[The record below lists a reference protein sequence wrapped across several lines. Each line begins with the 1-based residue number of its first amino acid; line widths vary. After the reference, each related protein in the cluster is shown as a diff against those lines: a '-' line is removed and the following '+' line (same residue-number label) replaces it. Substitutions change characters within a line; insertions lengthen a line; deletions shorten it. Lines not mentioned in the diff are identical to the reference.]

1 VGEDPSLDPPYQK
14 AAVVAYVDPRARDQ
28 TAAAAAE
35 VFTMWTENIGAL
47 TPHLVTQLQSL
58 QAEYSDREVVH
69 AIGLACEREKRSLGY
84 VRGILKR
91 GAFSDTSPPARN
103 GDAASDAAATRAK
116 LDRDRQRTDEYLAR
130 LNPRQR
136 TIIDGH

>member
-1 VGEDPSLDPPYQK
+1 
-14 AAVVAYVDPRARDQ
+14 
-28 TAAAAAE
+28 
-35 VFTMWTENIGAL
+35 MWTENKMGEL
-47 TPHLVTQLQSL
+47 TPHLADQLAKLCGQ
-58 QAEYSDREVVH
+58 YDDREIVH
-69 AIGLACEREKRSLGY
+69 AIGIACDRNQRNLGY

-103 GDAASDAAATRAK
+103 GDAASDAAATRAR